1 MPRTP
6 TTTCQNDTVT
16 EGADRDFTEVA
27 KVVLAF
33 LHERGYD
40 DAVLMPDAGAG
51 LFDVD
56 SSKGVAEIT
65 VGSPP
70 NRPDIQRLDGVARAE
85 EKPALLFSVRGF
97 TTSAIEWA
105 DNITIALFAFDGN
118 SDDIVPV
125 NGHAEKLLIK
135 PPTREEAIMAAAS
148 RALAAAK
155 EEVAEDERRKDT
167 DPDTLARIEAAK
179 ARRAARKDLLG

>member
-1 MPRTP
+1 MPSCHPIR
-6 TTTCQNDTVT
+6 CHNDTVT
-16 EGADRDFTEVA
+16 EGADRDFQDVA
-27 KVVLAF
+27 KIVLAF

-40 DAVLMPDAGAG
+40 DAVLMPDAGHG

-56 SSKGVAEIT
+56 SSKGIAEIT

-85 EKPALLFSVRGF
+85 EKPAMLFSARGF

-105 DNITIALFAFDGN
+105 DNITIALFAFDGT
-118 SDDIVPV
+118 SDDIVAV
-125 NGHAEKLLIK
+125 NGHAEKLMVR
-135 PPTREEAIMAAAS
+135 PPTREEAILAAAT

-155 EEVAEDERRKDT
+155 EEAADNARRRDA
-167 DPDTLARIEAAK
+167 DPETLARVEAAK
-179 ARRAARKDLLG
+179 QRRAARKDLLG